1 MVIMRKTGLAHEP
14 GLANELKELPGVF
27 YVGVP
32 PQSPVSAEYGGY
44 IRTFPSTAPLD
55 DATIIMSD
63 YSRPTA
69 HHGAIFD
76 QLEAISMANLSAN
89 FPANLEDPAAYGYPY
104 PMPRRSRATTR
115 SAYRPPGNPAVADS

>member
-1 MVIMRKTGLAHEP
+1 MTGASRNDTLLKNAHP
-14 GLANELKELPGVF
+14 F

-44 IRTFPSTAPLD
+44 IRTFPSTGPLD

-76 QLEAISMANLSAN
+76 QLEAISMANLSVN